1 MSDSFCSKTG
11 ASVSDLSI
19 PSQHN
24 SAKYEFTELQ
34 GQYLAFIHSYTKLHR
49 VAPAELDME
58 RYFRVTPP
66 SVHRMVIELERRGL
80 IARTPRRA
88 RSIQLLIPEALL
100 PALHEPMSLLT
111 ATDQNQWGKTL
122 GVLENWITEQGENVT

>member
-1 MSDSFCSKTG
+1 M
-11 ASVSDLSI
+11 SDLSI

-34 GQYLAFIHSYTKLHR
+34 GQYLAFIRSYTKLHR

-66 SVHRMVIELERRGL
+66 SVHRMVIELEKRGL

-100 PALHEPMSLLT
+100 PALHELLSLFA

-122 GVLENWITEQGENVT
+122 ACSRPGHC